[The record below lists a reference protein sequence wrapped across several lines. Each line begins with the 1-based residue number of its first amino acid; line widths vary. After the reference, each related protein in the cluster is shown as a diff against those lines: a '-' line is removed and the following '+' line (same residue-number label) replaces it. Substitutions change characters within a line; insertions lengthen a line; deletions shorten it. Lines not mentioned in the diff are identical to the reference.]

1 MSIIPS
7 ILDLPLI
14 NFYCILIILPVL
26 SFISMINHQ
35 YLTRRSDLFS
45 TVTGFTLP
53 QFRELLD
60 KFEKVYYQKQ
70 SDKIPEE
77 QRKRKMGGGRKS
89 LLGGIDGKLFF
100 ILFYYRNYPTLR
112 FAQVLF
118 EIEDSA
124 IHRWTI
130 FLSSVLKETLS
141 YQIPLPDRQMRNFND
156 LYSIYPELAE
166 YIVDG
171 TDRSFERSKDNKTQ
185 ELYYSGK
192 KKRHTIKNQIFVNPR
207 SKKIIYTTKTLPGS
221 VHDKTALNDDGI
233 LDHAPPISCGLG
245 DLGYEG
251 IKKNYPWLKFVIP
264 VKKKKNKDRTIEEKQ
279 TNKVISS
286 VRVGIEHVIGKL
298 KINRILSDKFR
309 SNLQFADLAFR
320 NCCYFYNFK
329 LDLKTNRLTK
339 R

>member
-1 MSIIPS
+1 
-7 ILDLPLI
+7 
-14 NFYCILIILPVL
+14 
-26 SFISMINHQ
+26 MINHQ

-45 TVTGFTLP
+45 MVTGFTLP
-53 QFRELLD
+53 QFRQLLD
-60 KFEKVYYQKQ
+60 KFASIYYQKQ

-77 QRKRKMGGGRKS
+77 KRKRKMGGGRKS

-100 ILFYYRNYPTLR
+100 ILFYHRNYPTLR

-124 IHRWTI
+124 IHRWVI
-130 FLSSVLKETLS
+130 FLSDVLKETLGH
-141 YQIPLPDRQMRNFND
+141 QLTLPERQMRSFND

-192 KKRHTIKNQIFVNPR
+192 KKRHTIKNQILINPKN
-207 SKKIIYTTKTLPGS
+207 KKIIYATATLPGS
-221 VHDKTALNDDGI
+221 IHDKTALTNDGI
-233 LDHAPPISCGLG
+233 LDHAPPASCGLG

-251 IKKNYPWLKFVIP
+251 IKKDYPWLTFVIP
-264 VKKKKNKDRTIEEKQ
+264 VKKKKNKDRTIAEKQ

-286 VRVGIEHVIGKL
+286 IRVGIEHVIGKL

-309 SNLQFADLAFR
+309 NNLQLADLAFK
-320 NCCYFYNFK
+320 NCCYLYNFK
-329 LDLKTNRLTK
+329 LDLKRNGLTI